1 MCTTICK
8 QSTQHCLE
16 DNIPCFVTNDT
27 IMLGLTF
34 VVQVAFSGSTNL
46 SSLWTTAAGHNLETL
61 VSIMK
66 VSI

>member
-1 MCTTICK
+1 
-8 QSTQHCLE
+8 
-16 DNIPCFVTNDT
+16 
-27 IMLGLTF
+27 MLGLTF

-66 VSI
+66 VSIWKTRNVSGMNG